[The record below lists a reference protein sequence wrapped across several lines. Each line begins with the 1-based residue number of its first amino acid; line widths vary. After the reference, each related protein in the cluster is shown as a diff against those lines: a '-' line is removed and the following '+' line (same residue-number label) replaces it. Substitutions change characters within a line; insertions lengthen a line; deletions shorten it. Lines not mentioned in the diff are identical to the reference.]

1 MLTFIL
7 SRGIP
12 TEQYPTNG
20 VFEFDQACAL
30 QEAGCQV
37 VFLALD
43 LRSARRVRRWG
54 FQSFTRNGVAVRVLS
69 VPLGNLPKKIFY
81 PIGSWAL
88 QKLYARAVKEFGKPD
103 VLHAHFTDYGYLA
116 AKLKETEQVPL
127 VLTEHSSLVN
137 QDKLPSDI
145 EQAAKLAFA
154 RADKLIAVSP
164 ALAEKMREH
173 SHRSVLWIPDM
184 VDTEL
189 FSYTD
194 EHEQMRSL
202 WEETELEGGE
212 FSFLSCG
219 NLRKVKRMD
228 VLIQAFARAFRD
240 CPKVHLTICGQGE
253 EEGNLRKLIY
263 DLKMENRI
271 ELAGIRPREE
281 IAQRLQQADCFVLAS
296 VSETFGVSYLEA
308 LSCGVPV
315 IATRCGGPECFVNE
329 HNGLMVEPDDVE
341 GLASAMLTMYC
352 NGGSY
357 NRAAI
362 AQVRYDMATQACD
375 TRNTV
380 NTAARDII
388 DTQNQNSRAI
398 LDFLTQSKLSDLQ
411 AENQGLKLAASQA
424 AQNNYL
430 ISQLRPTPVPAYQSC
445 NPWAGG
451 TYTGCGCA

>member
-357 NRAAI
+357 NCAAI
-362 AQVRYDMATQACD
+362 AQEVRNHYSSQA
-375 TRNTV
+375 V
-380 NTAARDII
+380 AARLMEQYEQLTHQSE
-388 DTQNQNSRAI
+388 TQQHKQKA
-398 LDFLTQSKLSDLQ
+398 LV
-411 AENQGLKLAASQA
+411 G
-424 AQNNYL
+424 
-430 ISQLRPTPVPAYQSC
+430 
-445 NPWAGG
+445 
-451 TYTGCGCA
+451 

>member
-20 VFEFDQACAL
+20 VFELDQACAL

-54 FQSFTRNGVAVRVLS
+54 FQSFSRNGVAVRVLS

-88 QKLYARAVKEFGKPD
+88 QKLYARAVKEFGKPN

-145 EQAAKLAFA
+145 EQAAKLAFT

-189 FSYTD
+189 FAYTD

-362 AQVRYDMATQACD
+362 AQEVRNHYSSQA
-375 TRNTV
+375 V
-380 NTAARDII
+380 AARLMEQYEQLTHQSE
-388 DTQNQNSRAI
+388 TQQHKQKA
-398 LDFLTQSKLSDLQ
+398 LV
-411 AENQGLKLAASQA
+411 G
-424 AQNNYL
+424 
-430 ISQLRPTPVPAYQSC
+430 
-445 NPWAGG
+445 
-451 TYTGCGCA
+451 

>member
-362 AQVRYDMATQACD
+362 AQEVRNHYSSQA
-375 TRNTV
+375 V
-380 NTAARDII
+380 AARLME
-388 DTQNQNSRAI
+388 QYEQ
-398 LDFLTQSKLSDLQ
+398 LTHQPEVQQSKQKALV
-411 AENQGLKLAASQA
+411 G
-424 AQNNYL
+424 
-430 ISQLRPTPVPAYQSC
+430 
-445 NPWAGG
+445 
-451 TYTGCGCA
+451 

>member
-145 EQAAKLAFA
+145 EQAAKIAFT

-189 FSYTD
+189 FAYTG
-194 EHEQMRSL
+194 EHEQMRTL

-362 AQVRYDMATQACD
+362 AQEVRNHYSSQA
-375 TRNTV
+375 V
-380 NTAARDII
+380 AARLMEQYEQLTHQSE
-388 DTQNQNSRAI
+388 TQQHKQKA
-398 LDFLTQSKLSDLQ
+398 LV
-411 AENQGLKLAASQA
+411 G
-424 AQNNYL
+424 
-430 ISQLRPTPVPAYQSC
+430 
-445 NPWAGG
+445 
-451 TYTGCGCA
+451 

>member
-308 LSCGVPV
+308 LSCEVPV

-362 AQVRYDMATQACD
+362 AQEVRNHYSSQA
-375 TRNTV
+375 V
-380 NTAARDII
+380 AARLMEQYEQLTHQSE
-388 DTQNQNSRAI
+388 TQQHKQKA
-398 LDFLTQSKLSDLQ
+398 LV
-411 AENQGLKLAASQA
+411 G
-424 AQNNYL
+424 
-430 ISQLRPTPVPAYQSC
+430 
-445 NPWAGG
+445 
-451 TYTGCGCA
+451 

>member
-88 QKLYARAVKEFGKPD
+88 QKLYARA
-103 VLHAHFTDYGYLA
+103 
-116 AKLKETEQVPL
+116 ETEQVPL

-228 VLIQAFARAFRD
+228 VLI
-240 CPKVHLTICGQGE
+240 
-253 EEGNLRKLIY
+253 
-263 DLKMENRI
+263 
-271 ELAGIRPREE
+271 
-281 IAQRLQQADCFVLAS
+281 
-296 VSETFGVSYLEA
+296 
-308 LSCGVPV
+308 
-315 IATRCGGPECFVNE
+315 
-329 HNGLMVEPDDVE
+329 
-341 GLASAMLTMYC
+341 
-352 NGGSY
+352 
-357 NRAAI
+357 
-362 AQVRYDMATQACD
+362 
-375 TRNTV
+375 
-380 NTAARDII
+380 
-388 DTQNQNSRAI
+388 
-398 LDFLTQSKLSDLQ
+398 
-411 AENQGLKLAASQA
+411 
-424 AQNNYL
+424 
-430 ISQLRPTPVPAYQSC
+430 
-445 NPWAGG
+445 
-451 TYTGCGCA
+451 

>member
-88 QKLYARAVKEFGKPD
+88 QKLYARAVKEFGKPN

-145 EQAAKLAFA
+145 EQAAKIAFT

-362 AQVRYDMATQACD
+362 AQEVRNHYSSQA
-375 TRNTV
+375 V
-380 NTAARDII
+380 AARLMEQYEQLTHQSE
-388 DTQNQNSRAI
+388 TQQHKQKA
-398 LDFLTQSKLSDLQ
+398 LV
-411 AENQGLKLAASQA
+411 G
-424 AQNNYL
+424 
-430 ISQLRPTPVPAYQSC
+430 
-445 NPWAGG
+445 
-451 TYTGCGCA
+451 

>member
-145 EQAAKLAFA
+145 EQAAKIAFT

-189 FSYTD
+189 FAYTG
-194 EHEQMRSL
+194 EHEQMSTL

-362 AQVRYDMATQACD
+362 AQEVRNHYSSQA
-375 TRNTV
+375 V
-380 NTAARDII
+380 AARLME
-388 DTQNQNSRAI
+388 QYEQ
-398 LDFLTQSKLSDLQ
+398 LTHQPEVQQSKQKALV
-411 AENQGLKLAASQA
+411 G
-424 AQNNYL
+424 
-430 ISQLRPTPVPAYQSC
+430 
-445 NPWAGG
+445 
-451 TYTGCGCA
+451 

>member
-88 QKLYARAVKEFGKPD
+88 QQLYARAVKEFGKPD

-145 EQAAKLAFA
+145 EQAAKIAFT

-189 FSYTD
+189 FAYTG
-194 EHEQMRSL
+194 EHEQMRTL

-315 IATRCGGPECFVNE
+315 MVKVSPALAVVGLKTMLMLFSPVTLIMAVRVSTEEDPAVTRQRKTYVPVP
-329 HNGLMVEPDDVE
+329 V
-341 GLASAMLTMYC
+341 MYC
-352 NGGSY
+352 FRFGS
-357 NRAAI
+357 
-362 AQVRYDMATQACD
+362 VD
-375 TRNTV
+375 V
-380 NTAARDII
+380 W
-388 DTQNQNSRAI
+388 
-398 LDFLTQSKLSDLQ
+398 LLLP
-411 AENQGLKLAASQA
+411 LAAVS
-424 AQNNYL
+424 
-430 ISQLRPTPVPAYQSC
+430 R
-445 NPWAGG
+445 
-451 TYTGCGCA
+451 

>member
-341 GLASAMLTMYC
+341 ELASAMLTMYC

-362 AQVRYDMATQACD
+362 AQEVRNHY
-375 TRNTV
+375 
-380 NTAARDII
+380 
-388 DTQNQNSRAI
+388 S
-398 LDFLTQSKLSDLQ
+398 
-411 AENQGLKLAASQA
+411 SQA
-424 AQNNYL
+424 VVARLMEQYE
-430 ISQLRPTPVPAYQSC
+430 QLTHQSETQQHKQK
-445 NPWAGG
+445 ALVG
-451 TYTGCGCA
+451 

>member
-145 EQAAKLAFA
+145 EQAAKLAFT

-189 FSYTD
+189 FAYTG
-194 EHEQMRSL
+194 EHEQMRTL

-362 AQVRYDMATQACD
+362 AQEVRNHYSSQA
-375 TRNTV
+375 V
-380 NTAARDII
+380 AARLMEQYEQLTHQSE
-388 DTQNQNSRAI
+388 TQQHKQKA
-398 LDFLTQSKLSDLQ
+398 LV
-411 AENQGLKLAASQA
+411 G
-424 AQNNYL
+424 
-430 ISQLRPTPVPAYQSC
+430 
-445 NPWAGG
+445 
-451 TYTGCGCA
+451 

>member
-54 FQSFTRNGVAVRVLS
+54 FQSFSRNGVAVRVLS

-88 QKLYARAVKEFGKPD
+88 QKLYARAVKEFGKPN

-145 EQAAKLAFA
+145 EQAAKLAFT

-189 FSYTD
+189 FAYTD

-362 AQVRYDMATQACD
+362 AQEVRNHYSSQA
-375 TRNTV
+375 V
-380 NTAARDII
+380 AARLMEQYEQLTHQSE
-388 DTQNQNSRAI
+388 TQQHKQKA
-398 LDFLTQSKLSDLQ
+398 LV
-411 AENQGLKLAASQA
+411 G
-424 AQNNYL
+424 
-430 ISQLRPTPVPAYQSC
+430 
-445 NPWAGG
+445 
-451 TYTGCGCA
+451 

>member
-116 AKLKETEQVPL
+116 AMLKETEQVPL

-362 AQVRYDMATQACD
+362 AQEVRNHYSSQA
-375 TRNTV
+375 V
-380 NTAARDII
+380 AARLMEQYEQLTHQPE
-388 DTQNQNSRAI
+388 TQQHKQKA
-398 LDFLTQSKLSDLQ
+398 LV
-411 AENQGLKLAASQA
+411 G
-424 AQNNYL
+424 
-430 ISQLRPTPVPAYQSC
+430 
-445 NPWAGG
+445 
-451 TYTGCGCA
+451 

>member
-189 FSYTD
+189 FAYTG
-194 EHEQMRSL
+194 EHEQMRTL

-357 NRAAI
+357 NCAAI
-362 AQVRYDMATQACD
+362 AQEVRNHYSSQA
-375 TRNTV
+375 V
-380 NTAARDII
+380 AARLMEQYEQLTHQSE
-388 DTQNQNSRAI
+388 TQQHKQKA
-398 LDFLTQSKLSDLQ
+398 LV
-411 AENQGLKLAASQA
+411 G
-424 AQNNYL
+424 
-430 ISQLRPTPVPAYQSC
+430 
-445 NPWAGG
+445 
-451 TYTGCGCA
+451 

>member
-219 NLRKVKRMD
+219 NLLNVKRMD

-362 AQVRYDMATQACD
+362 AQEVRNHYSSQA
-375 TRNTV
+375 V
-380 NTAARDII
+380 AARLMEQYEQLTHQSE
-388 DTQNQNSRAI
+388 TQQHKQKA
-398 LDFLTQSKLSDLQ
+398 LV
-411 AENQGLKLAASQA
+411 G
-424 AQNNYL
+424 
-430 ISQLRPTPVPAYQSC
+430 
-445 NPWAGG
+445 
-451 TYTGCGCA
+451 

>member
-362 AQVRYDMATQACD
+362 AQEVRNHYSSQA
-375 TRNTV
+375 V
-380 NTAARDII
+380 AARLMEQYEQLTHQPE
-388 DTQNQNSRAI
+388 TQQHKQKA
-398 LDFLTQSKLSDLQ
+398 LV
-411 AENQGLKLAASQA
+411 G
-424 AQNNYL
+424 
-430 ISQLRPTPVPAYQSC
+430 
-445 NPWAGG
+445 
-451 TYTGCGCA
+451 

>member
-145 EQAAKLAFA
+145 EQAAKIAFT

-189 FSYTD
+189 FAYTG
-194 EHEQMRSL
+194 EHEQMRTL

-362 AQVRYDMATQACD
+362 AQEVRNHYSSQA
-375 TRNTV
+375 V
-380 NTAARDII
+380 AARLME
-388 DTQNQNSRAI
+388 QYEQ
-398 LDFLTQSKLSDLQ
+398 LTHQSEVQQSKQKALV
-411 AENQGLKLAASQA
+411 G
-424 AQNNYL
+424 
-430 ISQLRPTPVPAYQSC
+430 
-445 NPWAGG
+445 
-451 TYTGCGCA
+451 